1 MSAAGAHLGYHRR
14 SAPRRS
20 PMSSPTDPTA
30 SGPNASGPN
39 ATEPDPLLNR
49 VIAGNFRIERLLGS
63 GAMGNVYKAEQLSL
77 GKAVAIKVLHAHLMS
92 DEKLVMRFKR
102 EAKSA
107 SLLNHPNSIQIIDSG
122 QDRDGTFY
130 IAMELLA
137 GRDLAHVIRDDFP
150 LPLPR
155 ITRIMSQVLSA
166 LDEAHAQGVIHRDL
180 KPSNIMLIERRGE
193 RDYVKVCDF
202 GIAKAA
208 INEKDDRENMLTIQG
223 LVCGTPEYMAP
234 EQARGEVLDGRA
246 DLYAAAVIL
255 FQMVTGDIP
264 FKGDTPMA
272 IVSRHLVEAPSIP
285 SRRRSDVPIPAS
297 LDALILRGMEKNRE
311 LRFPN
316 AVAFREALEEIA
328 PPETGRA
335 SSTANQ
341 RAQMPTARITG
352 AGGTAT
358 VSSSDPAN
366 HFGVTTQMPRR
377 SRRLPVALGFVVVLA
392 GAAVLLMRAQNLT
405 PFFDTRAPV
414 ANESPTPTPTPTP
427 TSTTTSAVAAPTEIP
442 NAAVAAAAA
451 ATPAVAVAAGTTA
464 APTSGEP
471 PATAPEA
478 PRAEA
483 EEPAPAKPAAT
494 TARAPSPAKA
504 APKKHKTTEHA
515 DRGESRSPSESAPA
529 TPASAATPAIAAAPA
544 VEAAEEHTAPAQR
557 GAREVLTEG
566 EKLLG
571 QGEVRDA
578 CARGEEAKRMNPKL
592 APTYKFLGKC
602 YMREG
607 NAKQANDNYRKY
619 LELSPNASDA
629 MFIKSIIK

>member
-1 MSAAGAHLGYHRR
+1 MSAARAHLGYHRR
-14 SAPRRS
+14 DVARRS
-20 PMSSPTDPTA
+20 PMSSPSDPTA
-30 SGPNASGPN
+30 PAPSHSGPNASGPN
-39 ATEPDPLLNR
+39 ASEADPLLNR
-49 VIAGNFRIERLLGS
+49 VIAGNFRIERLLGA

-77 GKAVAIKVLHAHLMS
+77 GKAVAIKVLHVHLMG

-122 QDRDGTFY
+122 QDKDGTLY

-150 LPLPR
+150 LSLPR
-155 ITRIMSQVLSA
+155 IVRIMSQVLSA

-193 RDYVKVCDF
+193 RDFVKVCDF

-272 IVSRHLVEAPSIP
+272 IVSRHLVETPAVP
-285 SRRRSDVPIPAS
+285 SRRRSDVPIPPA

-311 LRFPN
+311 LRFAN
-316 AVAFREALEEIA
+316 AMAFREALEDIA
-328 PPETGRA
+328 PPDTGRV

-341 RAQMPTARITG
+341 RAQMPTTRITG
-352 AGGTAT
+352 AGATAT
-358 VSSSDPAN
+358 VPSSDPAN

-377 SRRLPVALGFVVVLA
+377 SRRLPVALGFGLVLA
-392 GAAVLLMRAQNLT
+392 GAAVLLLRAQKLEPPPSAET
-405 PFFDTRAPV
+405 TAQV
-414 ANESPTPTPTPTP
+414 VPTGTAAATE
-427 TSTTTSAVAAPTEIP
+427 TTAAAPAPAAEIA
-442 NAAVAAAAA
+442 NAPAQPAAAVPAVAAAAA
-451 ATPAVAVAAGTTA
+451 PA
-464 APTSGEP
+464 GEP
-471 PATAPEA
+471 AASPFAHDPELA
-478 PRAEA
+478 PRT
-483 EEPAPAKPAAT
+483 EESPPPKPST
-494 TARAPSPAKA
+494 VVARASKA
-504 APKKHKTTEHA
+504 AVKKHKTEHSERS
-515 DRGESRSPSESAPA
+515 DSRAPSEAAAAAPSA
-529 TPASAATPAIAAAPA
+529 AAAPA
-544 VEAAEEHTAPAQR
+544 VVVAAAPAAPPAEAPAQR
-557 GAREVLTEG
+557 GPREVLTEG

-607 NAKQANDNYRKY
+607 KATQANDNYRKY